1 MKKRLINHSL
11 NPYGEMNLNSTNSV
25 SHNEGS
31 INNDTDETEA
41 NYLRL

>member
-11 NPYGEMNLNSTNSV
+11 NPYGEMNLNSINSV

-31 INNDTDETEA
+31 VNNTDETEA